1 LTKYSFVAV
10 EGTIVEDNKK
20 NAFLWPKIREQQ
32 RERRKSMLHERVR
45 NWKVRKKKLL
55 LQYLRRR

>member
-45 NWKVRKKKLL
+45 N
-55 LQYLRRR
+55 